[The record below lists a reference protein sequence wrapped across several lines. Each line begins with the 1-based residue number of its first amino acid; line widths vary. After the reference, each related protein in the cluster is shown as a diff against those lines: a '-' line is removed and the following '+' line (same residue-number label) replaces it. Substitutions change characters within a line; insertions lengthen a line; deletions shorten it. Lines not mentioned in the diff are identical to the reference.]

1 MPWCAPRPR
10 SSPSCDL
17 AGLDLVLTST
27 NPSEASTGIESHPLL
42 AHAKVVVS
50 PSSPSPLFFFITLEF
65 ASTETLVLR
74 ARALQ
79 VPRGTRSKFFYFA
92 SEMSL
97 VKTLPVAW
105 RLSA

>member
-1 MPWCAPRPR
+1 MPRCAPRPR

-17 AGLDLVLTST
+17 AGLDLGLTST
-27 NPSEASTGIESHPLL
+27 NARRASTICGSHARP